1 MAVTRRNAAV
11 LWTFDHDGVLLHQG
25 IGLEAFNAM
34 PMRRA
39 VHAVF
44 ECCYSVPL
52 AADLARERPFATHDE
67 LFRCADSLLFG
78 LSEESIDSIL
88 QAYPDVGR
96 RPGSEKSQAEQCA
109 ITDERPEVMAGLAA
123 ASKAYLE
130 HFGFGFVMFVNGY
143 CAARRAGD
151 DARPAAQRLRDRA
164 QDRAQRAGQ
173 DQPHPPGTHARP
185 RRRLRQ
191 LVSGNR

>member
-1 MAVTRRNAAV
+1 M
-11 LWTFDHDGVLLHQG
+11 LLHQG
-25 IGLEAFNAM
+25 IGLDAFNAL

-52 AADLARERPFATHDE
+52 AADLCRARPFASHED
-67 LFRCADSLLFG
+67 LFRCADELLFG

-109 ITDERPEVMAGLAA
+109 IADKRPEIMAELAS
-123 ASKAYLE
+123 ASKDYLDR
-130 HFGFGFVMFVNGY
+130 FGFGFVMYINGY
-143 CAARRAGD
+143 CAD
-151 DARPAAQRLRDRA
+151 DVLATMRDRMHNEFETE
-164 QDRAQRAGQ
+164 RKVVRNEL
-173 DQPHPPGTHARP
+173 ARIN
-185 RRRLRQ
+185 RTRLERM
-191 LVSGNR
+191 LGPEGGYDNW

>member
-1 MAVTRRNAAV
+1 M
-11 LWTFDHDGVLLHQG
+11 LLHQG
-25 IGLEAFNAM
+25 IGLDAFNAL

-52 AADLARERPFATHDE
+52 AADLARARPFDTHDR
-67 LFRCADSLLFG
+67 LFRFADTLLFG

-109 ITDERPEVMAGLAA
+109 IVDDRPEMMAELAV
-123 ASKAYLE
+123 ASKKYLD
-130 HFGFGFVMFVNGY
+130 HFGFGFVMFINGC
-143 CAARRAGD
+143 CADDVLESMHDRLHNDYETERKVVRNELARINRT
-151 DARPAAQRLRDRA
+151 RLERMLGPEGGYD
-164 QDRAQRAGQ
+164 
-173 DQPHPPGTHARP
+173 
-185 RRRLRQ
+185 
-191 LVSGNR
+191 NW